1 MSSRHV
7 GDLGNI
13 QSPEGL
19 ITVVK
24 LLDKIITLDKN
35 EINGITGRAFVV
47 HAGED
52 DLGMGGKKK
61 KLCIIFCNFQFSSP
75 TATLD
80 GVFLLLHFPNG

>member
-13 QSPEGL
+13 ESPEGQF
-19 ITVVK
+19 TVVK

-61 KLCIIFCNFQFSSP
+61 NYVSYFVIFNFQ
-75 TATLD
+75 AQQQ
-80 GVFLLLHFPNG
+80 H